1 MPKNNQQ
8 DILIQGIPAFN
19 INNRRYLGNKYRLLP
34 FIRRVVAQNCRDIHI
49 FADLFAGTGAVSS
62 AFSNDCAVIT
72 NDILYSNYL
81 TNLAWFSNEGF
92 DEDTVAD
99 FINFYN
105 DIAPHEENYMSENFA
120 DTYFSADDCRKIG
133 FIRGHI
139 EDSFAAGIING
150 RERALLVTSLMY
162 AMDKIARTC
171 GHYDAYR
178 RGAAFDGHISLRFPM
193 APQANNAANICHN
206 RDINELA
213 PEVEADIIYLDPPYN
228 SRQYCDAYHVL
239 ENVARWQQ
247 PELQGVA
254 RKMDRTG
261 LKSDYCTRRAGE
273 AFSQLVG
280 TLRCR
285 YILLSYNNMGTKG
298 DDRSN
303 ARISDD
309 EIMQALAARGRVA
322 IFEEEHRPFSAG
334 KSNIEDNNERLFLC
348 TVE

>member
-1 MPKNNQQ
+1 MP
-8 DILIQGIPAFN
+8 IEGIPEIN

-34 FIRRVVAQNCRDIHI
+34 FIRRVVDQNCADINV

-62 AFSNDCAVIT
+62 AFSDNCAIIT

-81 TNLAWFSNEGF
+81 SNLAWFGTEDY
-92 DEDTVAD
+92 DEKTVAD

-105 DIAPHEENYMSENFA
+105 DIAPTEENYMSENFSN
-120 DTYFSADDCRKIG
+120 TYFSTFDCRKIG
-133 FIRGHI
+133 FIRRHI
-139 EDSFAAGIING
+139 EDSSAAGIING
-150 RERALLVTSLMY
+150 RERAILVTSLLY
-162 AMDKIARTC
+162 GMDKIARTC

-178 RGAAFDGHISLRFPM
+178 KGAKFEGSIELRFPRTSHN
-193 APQANNAANICHN
+193 NNAANICFN

-213 PEVEADIIYLDPPYN
+213 PEVEADIVYLDPPYN
-228 SRQYCDAYHVL
+228 SRQYCDAYHLL
-239 ENVARWQQ
+239 ENVARWEQ

-254 RKMDRTG
+254 RKMDRTA
-261 LKSDYCTRRAGE
+261 LKSDYCTRRAAD

-280 TLRCR
+280 ALNCR

-309 EIMQALAARGRVA
+309 EIMEALAARGRVA
-322 IFEEEHRPFSAG
+322 IFEENYRPFSAG
-334 KSNIEDNNERLFLC
+334 KSNIEDNSERLFLC